1 MRKWTFKLS
10 ILLLLVMT
18 GSCLWAQEVISS
30 AGGHSSGT
38 SIQASWT
45 VGEPVIET
53 GMNGQYILTQGMHQ
67 GNLVVTVAREI
78 AGLDYQ
84 VTAYPNPV
92 SKYVKLDI
100 GAPRIDGF
108 SYALYNAEGQLLKQE
123 EVNQKVT
130 TIPMEEYT
138 HASYLLRVM
147 SKGKEIKVFRVIK
160 NKQ

>member
-1 MRKWTFKLS
+1 
-10 ILLLLVMT
+10 MT
-18 GSCLWAQEVISS
+18 GSSLWAQEVISA

-38 SIQASWT
+38 KVQASWT

-53 GMNGQYILTQGMHQ
+53 QMNGQYILTQGMHQ